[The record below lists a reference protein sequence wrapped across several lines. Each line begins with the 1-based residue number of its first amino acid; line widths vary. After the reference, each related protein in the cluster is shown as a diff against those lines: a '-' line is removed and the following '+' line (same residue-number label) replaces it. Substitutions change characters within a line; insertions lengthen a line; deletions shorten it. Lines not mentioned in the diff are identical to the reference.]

1 MQQLA
6 RLKRLKIMR
15 LISTIKAWFIPEEV
29 PAYVIESKHNIAP
42 ESAFSASG
50 QIIYKGDESADAEVS
65 RVIRVYGLKAR
76 KRLATEEEKQT
87 AKVWL

>member
-29 PAYVIESKHNIAP
+29 PSYVIESKHNIEP
-42 ESAFSASG
+42 ESAYSASG
-50 QIIYKGDESADAEVS
+50 QIIYEGDERADKEVQ
-65 RVIRVYGLKAR
+65 RVTNTFGLKAR
-76 KRLATEEEKQT
+76 KRLATESEKKT